1 MTADHNAA
9 AREIAHQGIPAA
21 VIFGV
26 PDEHELARLRLR
38 LAEAVGEA
46 LRAAEDRARQEG
58 RRAGLEE
65 AAKVVEATPT
75 TILQFW
81 DRPGGPPGNGYRAT
95 TGADFAAAIRAL
107 ATGKDRG

>member
-9 AREIAHQGIPAA
+9 AREIINSLWPTL
-21 VIFGV
+21 
-26 PDEHELARLRLR
+26 PDPS
-38 LAEAVGEA
+38 VDA
-46 LRAAEDRARQEG
+46 LLIDLNAIVDRARQEG